1 MIDLKYDSRFKK
13 DCRLTSRIDLKNDS
27 STKKQDSNPLSWTQ
41 TFVTEYSSNWKK
53 GKSYLIDI

>member
-13 DCRLTSRIDLKNDS
+13 DSRLTPRIDLKNDS

-53 GKSYLIDI
+53 VNNI